1 MKKILFITG
10 TRADYGKIKP
20 VMKMIEA
27 DNQLELA
34 VFVTGMHML
43 SAYGSTYK
51 EVLKDNFANTYLFI
65 NQGHELSMDLTLG
78 NTINGLSNYI
88 KEVPP
93 DLIVIHGDRLEALA
107 GVIVGAM
114 NNIFVAHIEGGELS
128 GTIDESIRHAIT
140 KMSHIHLVA
149 NEDAKAR
156 VMQMGEDN
164 NRVFVVGSP
173 DIDIMLHA
181 NLPDIKEIKKRYEIP
196 FSKYAIAMFHPVTTD
211 YHNMRQHAKNFVEA
225 LVKSGDSFVLILPNN
240 DSGKDFII
248 EEYEKLKENPNFC
261 IYPSLRFEYFLELL
275 KNAQYIIGNSSAGVR
290 EAGVYAVPAIDIG
303 DRQKNRYATE
313 NIGIISTNYSV
324 NHIVD
329 AIERAKQM
337 DLTPTFEFGDGNSSE
352 LITKILKTDAIWNMS
367 IQKVFVD
374 ID

>member
-27 DNQLELA
+27 DEQLELA
-34 VFVTGMHML
+34 IFVTGMHML

-51 EVLKDNFANTYLFI
+51 EILKDGFSNAYLFI
-65 NQGHELSMDLTLG
+65 NQGHEVSMDLTLG

-149 NEDAKAR
+149 NEDAKTR
-156 VMQMGEDN
+156 VMQMGEDGD
-164 NRVFVVGSP
+164 RVFVVGSP
-173 DIDIMLHA
+173 DIDIMLHE
-181 NLPDIKEIKKRYEIP
+181 NLPDIEKIKKRYEIP

-211 YHNMRQHAKNFVEA
+211 YHNMREHAKNFVNA
-225 LVKSGDSFVLILPNN
+225 LIESGDSFVLILPNN
-240 DSGKDFII
+240 DSGKEFIV
-248 EEYEKLKENPNFC
+248 EEYAKLKNNPKFC

-275 KNAQYIIGNSSAGVR
+275 KNAQYIIGNSSAGIR

-303 DRQKNRYATE
+303 DRQKNRYAMD
-313 NIGIISTNYSV
+313 NIGILSTDYSTN
-324 NHIVD
+324 HIAE
-329 AIERAKQM
+329 AIEKAKKLEF
-337 DLTPTFEFGDGNSSE
+337 DPTFEFGYGNSSE
-352 LITKILKTDAIWNMS
+352 LITKILKTNDIWNMS